1 MIPDIGN
8 INIDSF
14 SIPTINNI
22 SAGYVGIVNVYVRI
36 IRMANIRRIDVP
48 DVKVWMV
55 EPPEA
60 IPHDVPVT
68 VTIGKPIV
76 DMPGCVKVHKENVK
90 QRSKNNM
97 LVNDDPKGNTVLCD
111 AGMPYFE
118 PPDYQS
124 QGLTWTTVVPQEPE
138 ADGVDAEPPPPP
150 DTPTPPGAPEVPAE
164 TAGDKECPGPNDLR
178 VGDYATSGN
187 EKVVG
192 HEWNNDQTK
201 CITLWED
208 VGFVEKYLPSPQIV
222 TTTATIAVVATSSAL
237 LAKPLAD
244 LLLKV
249 IKPLVKK
256 VSAKVKKAL
265 GKTPYRPTASEIRT
279 NQYREK
285 KGLLPKNFEKDH
297 QKKMKKEKSQKKEE
311 KK

>member
-1 MIPDIGN
+1 MIPEIRINGN
-8 INIDSF
+8 IIQIPRIGEFIGTNTIRDVQVSDVR
-14 SIPTINNI
+14 IPTT
-22 SAGYVGIVNVYVRI
+22 RI
-36 IRMANIRRIDVP
+36 YTPTVI
-48 DVKVWMV
+48 
-55 EPPEA
+55 PPEQ
-60 IPHDVPVT
+60 PV
-68 VTIGKPIV
+68 VINIGKPIV

-124 QGLTWTTVVPQEPE
+124 QGLVWTTVVPEEPE
-138 ADGVDAEPPPPP
+138 PDGVDAEPPPAPDIDPP
-150 DTPTPPGAPEVPAE
+150 STPDIPPQ
-164 TAGDKECPGPNDLR
+164 TAQEEKECPGIGDLR

-187 EKVVG
+187 EKVIG
-192 HEWNNDQTK
+192 HEWNDDQTK

-256 VSAKVKKAL
+256 VSAKVKKVL
-265 GKTPYRPTASEIRT
+265 GKTDPVLSVSQRQEMQRDRNLAIRT
-279 NQYREK
+279 LK
-285 KGLLPKNFEKDH
+285 KALNR
-297 QKKMKKEKSQKKEE
+297 QK
-311 KK
+311 

>member
-1 MIPDIGN
+1 MIPYINMTNPN
-8 INIDSF
+8 IPN
-14 SIPTINNI
+14 
-22 SAGYVGIVNVYVRI
+22 VGIGGVRNVNV
-36 IRMANIRRIDVP
+36 RMANMRGVRGLNIPETMLWMNETPQAVP
-48 DVKVWMV
+48 
-55 EPPEA
+55 P
-60 IPHDVPVT
+60 DVPVT
-68 VTIGKPIV
+68 VLIGKPVV
-76 DMPGCVKVHKENVK
+76 DMPGCVTVHKENLK
-90 QRSKNNM
+90 QRSKNKM
-97 LVNDDPKGNTVLCD
+97 LVDDDPKGNTTLCD
-111 AGMPYFE
+111 SGMPSFQ
-118 PPDYQS
+118 PVDYQ
-124 QGLTWTTVVPQEPE
+124 QNNLTWTTVVPEEPE
-138 ADGVDAEPPPPP
+138 ADGVDSGDPPPAPDLTTPSPEIPP
-150 DTPTPPGAPEVPAE
+150 TGGVE
-164 TAGDKECPGPNDLR
+164 TEKDCPGPNDLR
-178 VGDYATSGN
+178 VGDYATSGS
-187 EKVVG
+187 EKVIG
-192 HEWNNDQTK
+192 HEWNDDETI

-256 VSAKVKKAL
+256 LSAKVKKAL

-285 KGLLPKNFEKDH
+285 KGMLPKNFEKDH